1 MGLSMGSFVHVNKSH
16 IFGQIADP
24 RKQAEAGLERGW
36 RLWQG
41 GGLWTIMG
49 RRVGPYIPVFA
60 SRRIFSEQ
68 VDYKFP

>member
-41 GGLWTIMG
+41 GTVDDYGAPRRALYSGL
-49 RRVGPYIPVFA
+49 R
-60 SRRIFSEQ
+60 E
-68 VDYKFP
+68 